1 MPTAEPTDLDRVLG
15 ATRELV
21 ALVRSRGL
29 TRLAVDA
36 GPVRWEITGAA
47 AALPAGGDGA
57 ALTGVLP
64 AGGDGA
70 ALTGVLPVAVPVPVE
85 EPPGAAVLAPLVGV
99 FYRSPSPGA
108 PPFVEVG
115 QPVAAGQ
122 PVAIVEAMKMMNE
135 VVAETAGVVREVHA
149 ADAAIVEL
157 GQRLFTIEPVEER
170 R

>member
-64 AGGDGA
+64 
-70 ALTGVLPVAVPVPVE
+70 VAVPVPVE

-122 PVAIVEAMKMMNE
+122 QVAIVEAMKMMNE

>member
-1 MPTAEPTDLDRVLG
+1 MPAADGTDLDRVLV

-29 TRLAVDA
+29 ARLAVDA
-36 GPVRWEITGAA
+36 GPVRWEIAGPAA
-47 AALPAGGDGA
+47 AVQGGDGA
-57 ALTGVLP
+57 AAVAGVLP
-64 AGGDGA
+64 
-70 ALTGVLPVAVPVPVE
+70 LAVPVPVE
-85 EPPGAAVLAPLVGV
+85 EPPGEAVLAPLVGV
-99 FYRSPSPGA
+99 FYRSPAPGA

-122 PVAIVEAMKMMNE
+122 QVAIVEAMKMMNE

-157 GQRLFTIEPVEER
+157 GQRLFTIEPVPA
-170 R
+170 